1 MKTTSLLL
9 QAAVKLLC
17 GALLMALLLFLPA
30 GTLHYGGAW
39 LLLAL
44 LFVPMTAVGVVML
57 KKSPELLEKRL
68 DGKEKAAKQKGVVGL
83 SGLMFLV
90 GFVLAGLDAR
100 FGWTAV
106 PLWLTVAASILFL
119 VGYGLYA
126 EVLRE
131 NAWLSRTVQVQDGQQ
146 VVDTGLYGV
155 VRHPM
160 YAATVLLFLAMPLV
174 LGSWIAFA
182 VFLVYPILLAVRI
195 GHEEELLRAELSGYD
210 AYLHKVRWR
219 MIPFVW

>member
-1 MKTTSLLL
+1 MKKSSLLI
-9 QAAVKLLC
+9 QAAVKLLA
-17 GALLMALLLFLPA
+17 GALIMALLLFLPA
-30 GTLHYGGAW
+30 GTLRYGGAW

-210 AYLHKVRWR
+210 AYLRKVRWR